1 MKKVKKDKAAKTS
14 KKRILKTEAIPQLRS
29 SASRDQGIAEF
40 TEAALFEYGSYVVE
54 QRAVP
59 DYRDGLKPVHRS
71 LMWSLTGL
79 GLRPNSAYKK
89 AARTVGDTI
98 GKYHP
103 HGDQAAYG
111 AMVTIANTMPPV
123 VDGQGNWGSPIN
135 NAAHMRYT
143 EARMSRFAHLF
154 MLDPQYLKVVPKVP
168 NYSGDDTI
176 PLYLPALLPFT
187 LFLGSPPV
195 PAYGVSAGNPSFSLP
210 SVAKV
215 VSRMLRGEEL
225 DAKELAKVMRVEHA
239 WGCDCI
245 SDKKTVREILK
256 TGRGSLQYQPAV
268 EGLAKQKQILIKSFS
283 PGKLSSKKSADATLN
298 KLALLDGVKRAYS
311 KQGKKSKGSG
321 PYGALYVVETK
332 GLKDDAFEKLVERV
346 RKEVT
351 SSVSVRLG
359 VTIRKADEPNAF
371 RYWNFVQ
378 FFKNWVKYRVNLET
392 RLIKSLI
399 KDVQKELHLNEVY
412 LFAVQNM
419 EKLLKA
425 LPKVLVAKDPNE
437 ALAKALKIPLDDAII
452 ILDRKVRQLAALE
465 EKGLLEIIKKL
476 KAELAGLKKDLKNPG
491 ERAARVNDERV
502 AAYLKTP
509 DKNRSGLRF
518 TK

>member
-1 MKKVKKDKAAKTS
+1 VKKVKKAKKEKAG
-14 KKRILKTEAIPQLRS
+14 KRILKAEPLPTLKS
-29 SASRDQGIAEF
+29 SGIRDQGIEAF
-40 TEAALFEYGSYVVE
+40 TRQALFEYGSYVVE
-54 QRAVP
+54 SRAVP

-71 LMWSLTGL
+71 LMWSLAGL
-79 GLRPNSAYKK
+79 GLRPNAAYKK

-103 HGDQAAYG
+103 HGDQACYG

-143 EARMSRFAHLF
+143 EARMSKFAHLF
-154 MLDPQYLKVVPKVP
+154 MLDPQYLKVVPKIP

-176 PLYLPALLPFT
+176 PLYLPALLPFI
-187 LFLGSPPV
+187 LFLGGPPV
-195 PAYGVSAGNPSFSLP
+195 PAYGVAAGNPSFSLP

-215 VSRMLRGEEL
+215 VATMLRGQEM
-225 DAKELAKVMRVEHA
+225 DSKELAKIMRVEHA
-239 WGCDCI
+239 YGCQCI
-245 SDKKTVREILK
+245 SDKKTLREVLK
-256 TGRGSLQYQPAV
+256 TGRGSLQYQPEV
-268 EGLAKQKQILIKSFS
+268 VGLEKQKQINIRSFS
-283 PGKLSSKKSADATLN
+283 PGKLSSKNSADNTLN

-332 GLKDDAFEKLVERV
+332 GLKGEAFEKLVEKV

-359 VTIRKADEPNAF
+359 VTIRKANDPNEF

-378 FFKNWVKYRVNLET
+378 FLKNWIKYRIALEL

-399 KDVQKELHLNEVY
+399 VEVERELHLNEVY

-425 LPKVLVAKDPNE
+425 LPKVLVADDPNE
-437 ALAKALKIPLDDAII
+437 ALAKILQIPVEDAIL
-452 ILDRKVRQLAALE
+452 ILDRKVRQLARLE
-465 EKGLLEIIKKL
+465 EAGLIATIKKL
-476 KAELAGLKKDLKNPG
+476 KAELAGLKKDQKEPG
-491 ERAARVNDERV
+491 ERAARVNDERL
-502 AAYLKTP
+502 ATFLKNP
-509 DKNRSGLRF
+509 DANRSGLRF